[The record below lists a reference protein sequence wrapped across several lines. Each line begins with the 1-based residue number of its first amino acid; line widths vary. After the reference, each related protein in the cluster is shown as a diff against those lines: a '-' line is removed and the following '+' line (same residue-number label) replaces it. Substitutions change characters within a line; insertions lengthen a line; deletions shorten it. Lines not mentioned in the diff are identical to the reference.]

1 MTFTTRV
8 LRPLP
13 GFVSFLLVTSL
24 VPAQDRDRDAVQA
37 SIERAFVR
45 SDPDEL
51 APSLSRRL
59 KIYLAVP
66 SLGIDDAYY
75 GADQSIMLLR
85 RLLERRTTLRFIPGQ
100 GVRPTPDAPAVV
112 TARWVLRDYD
122 GAERDLRISFTLA
135 WEGSRLAIREIRELK

>member
-1 MTFTTRV
+1 M
-8 LRPLP
+8 
-13 GFVSFLLVTSL
+13 
-24 VPAQDRDRDAVQA
+24 
-37 SIERAFVR
+37 R

-75 GADQSIMLLR
+75 GGDQSIMLLR
-85 RLLERRTTLRFIPGQ
+85 RLLERRTTLRFIPVQ
-100 GVRPTPDAPAVV
+100 GVRPARDAPAVV
-112 TARWVLRDYD
+112 TARWVLRDED